1 MRKSSHLAARAAI
14 ILVCLTAL
22 FCGLLYVAG
31 LGGERVQS
39 LVEQHIENSIPQF
52 DREGSYPQI
61 LNSNNRFFSLDNF
74 TETTILQEALFM
86 NTAVNPISIF
96 ENPRVNL
103 KDVPKGTDAKVASLI
118 AAVNG
123 EKSNS
128 NYNYYWMG
136 FRAAVRPLLILM
148 NYQQIRHLLSI
159 GFYLLFAAACY
170 TIYRHANLAVA
181 AVFLLSVLGINIAIA
196 SVELQFACCFYLMFI
211 AIILLPYIKKT
222 RLHQAEFFLIVGACT
237 LYFDFYTTPLL
248 TLGAPLLFL
257 LASRDLQDEE
267 QTSLRIVVKCALFW
281 LLGYGAAWLIRLL
294 LVSLLTSENAIATA
308 FEKFG
313 IWTGIKPDIRYE
325 KYTVFGAIKRCLSGI
340 INRPNILLYFIS
352 VITTFAFYIK
362 YEIRRELHRPQG
374 IYLLIAALPIVWIAA
389 SYRAASA
396 HYWFQYR
403 SLLIS
408 IFGVLIFLIS
418 PLLPVKKQGKT
429 KSMEDE
435 SSIATSLTT
444 PSEPSS

>member
-1 MRKSSHLAARAAI
+1 MHKSSRLAARAAI

-39 LVEQHIENSIPQF
+39 LVEQNIESSIPQF
-52 DREGSYPQI
+52 NREGSYPQI

-86 NTAVNPISIF
+86 NTTANPLSIF

-103 KDVPKGTDAKVASLI
+103 KDVPEGTDAKVASLI

-128 NYNYYWMG
+128 KYNYYWMG

-159 GFYLLFAAACY
+159 GFYLLLAAACF
-170 TIYRHANLAVA
+170 TIYRHANLAVS

-196 SVELQFACCFYLMFI
+196 SIELQFACCFYLMFI

-222 RLHQAEFFLIVGACT
+222 RLRQAEFFLIVGACT
-237 LYFDFYTTPLL
+237 MYFDFYTTPLI

-257 LASRDLQDEE
+257 LASRDLQDEG
-267 QTSLRIVVKCALFW
+267 QSGLRTVLQCALFW

-294 LVSLLTSENAIATA
+294 LVTMLTSENAIASA

-313 IWTGIKPDIRYE
+313 IWTGIKPDSRYE
-325 KYTVFGAIKRCLSGI
+325 KYSVYGAFKRCLLGI
-340 INRPNILLYFIS
+340 INRPNIMLYFIT
-352 VITTFAFYIK
+352 VITTFVLYVK
-362 YEIRRELHRPQG
+362 RGIRRSLQRPRFL
-374 IYLLIAALPIVWIAA
+374 YLLIAALPLVWIAV

-403 SLLIS
+403 SLVIM
-408 IFGVLIFLIS
+408 IFGGLLFLIS
-418 PLLPVKKQGKT
+418 PLLPEKKQEIT
-429 KSMEDE
+429 NTMEE
-435 SSIATSLTT
+435 GAQIVTGSTT
-444 PSEPSS
+444 PSNA